1 MLKKIIIKNVAL
13 IESAEIEFSSGLN
26 VLSGE
31 TGSGKSVI
39 MESINFVLGAK
50 ADKSLIKSGESECSV
65 TAEFDIENVL
75 GAKQALSD
83 IGFDEDDVLILSRKM
98 SDNGKSVVKI
108 NGNSATVGMLKKLT
122 SVLVDV
128 HGQSEHFT
136 LLDENNQLKLI
147 DNFGGDEIKDIK
159 EQVKSRYESL
169 KNMIKELN
177 SNGGDERDRLIRL
190 DVLNYQINEIENA
203 QIKENELEELSDLK
217 IQLVNREKIVSAL
230 SAVKSCISDEGG
242 ALDSL
247 SGAVRTVGQIA
258 NLNGNYQSLTER
270 LNSVYSELDDI
281 SETACGL
288 SEEFE
293 DYGYTLSEVEDR
305 LYKIKNL
312 YKKYGGDYNS
322 LTAFLEEAVEEKNKI
337 ENFNDYA
344 EKLNG
349 EINEQKSELY
359 GLYKKLTAAR
369 KRTSENFSGL
379 ILTELK
385 ELGMKK
391 SGFSVEFSEFPLFEN
406 CKFDSPNGVDNIK
419 FMFSANLGEPEKPL
433 SEIIS
438 GGEISRFMLAIKS
451 QTAKYNDIPTFI
463 FDEIDAGISG
473 VVAKIVAEKFA
484 NISKSVQLIAI
495 SHLAQIT
502 AFADNNL
509 LIYKTETKGKT
520 YTNVKRLGTDE
531 KILEITRLL
540 GGGVES
546 EAAKQHAKELIDS
559 ANKYKISKS

>member
-230 SAVKSCISDEGG
+230 SAVKSCISDEG

-258 NLNGNYQSLTER
+258 NLNGNYQSLTDR

-305 LYKIKNL
+305 LYKIKNR
-312 YKKYGGDYNS
+312 N
-322 LTAFLEEAVEEKNKI
+322 TA
-337 ENFNDYA
+337 
-344 EKLNG
+344 
-349 EINEQKSELY
+349 
-359 GLYKKLTAAR
+359 
-369 KRTSENFSGL
+369 
-379 ILTELK
+379 
-385 ELGMKK
+385 
-391 SGFSVEFSEFPLFEN
+391 
-406 CKFDSPNGVDNIK
+406 
-419 FMFSANLGEPEKPL
+419 
-433 SEIIS
+433 
-438 GGEISRFMLAIKS
+438 
-451 QTAKYNDIPTFI
+451 
-463 FDEIDAGISG
+463 
-473 VVAKIVAEKFA
+473 
-484 NISKSVQLIAI
+484 
-495 SHLAQIT
+495 
-502 AFADNNL
+502 
-509 LIYKTETKGKT
+509 
-520 YTNVKRLGTDE
+520 
-531 KILEITRLL
+531 EITIR
-540 GGGVES
+540 
-546 EAAKQHAKELIDS
+546 
-559 ANKYKISKS
+559 